1 MLCRS
6 FLYFDSHE
14 TIVVECLLSSNSAR
28 GGTQNIRQ
36 YLPGGLTIYSKDRIM
51 VSCGHECAVGENEVL
66 TARLVQDKSLRNHW
80 LCWFP
85 MWVGVIA
92 LITHSLQVGLALPH
106 VWCFLWC
113 VQVSIKIETPNPHF
127 WKSGFKSG
135 LQYRRKTLVTVSQ
148 TLLFQTGPR
157 GK

>member
-28 GGTQNIRQ
+28 GGTQKNIRQ

-85 MWVGVIA
+85 MRVGVIA
-92 LITHSLQVGLALPH
+92 LITHSLQIGLALPH
-106 VWCFLWC
+106 IWCFL
-113 VQVSIKIETPNPHF
+113 
-127 WKSGFKSG
+127 
-135 LQYRRKTLVTVSQ
+135 
-148 TLLFQTGPR
+148 
-157 GK
+157 